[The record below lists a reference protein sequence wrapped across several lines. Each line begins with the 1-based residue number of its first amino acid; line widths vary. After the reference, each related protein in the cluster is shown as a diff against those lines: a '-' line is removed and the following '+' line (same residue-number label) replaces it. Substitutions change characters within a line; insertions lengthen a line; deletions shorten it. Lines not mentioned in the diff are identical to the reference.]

1 MLLSGNLTILGTR
14 DARAWK
20 PATLNVI
27 KSTRLNL
34 LLEKVEL
41 INACHFFTVLT
52 SQVALSVLGMN
63 QCLHLFRSL
72 ITEFGKDIAEEIQY
86 TAPIDHL
93 N

>member
-14 DARAWK
+14 DAHARK

-41 INACHFFTVLT
+41 INACHYQP
-52 SQVALSVLGMN
+52 SCA
-63 QCLHLFRSL
+63 FRLNESMFAFL
-72 ITEFGKDIAEEIQY
+72 RSHITEFGEDIEEEIQY

>member
-34 LLEKVEL
+34 LLKKVEL
-41 INACHFFTVLT
+41 INACHIT
-52 SQVALSVLGMN
+52 SRVALSVLMN
-63 QCLHLFRSL
+63 ECLHFFRSH
-72 ITEFGKDIAEEIQY
+72 ITEFGEDIEEEIQY